1 MGRKLAA
8 FLVCLC
14 AAITPVFAAAAMAES
29 VQTAESPFV
38 EYTSDASGVRLTV
51 RDAGEVLLLGDPSLC
66 AVALPLEGQYY
77 LRNIKRP
84 RPKPGWGR

>member
-14 AAITPVFAAAAMAES
+14 AAITPVFAAAAMTES

-38 EYTSDASGVRLTV
+38 EYASDASGVRLTV

-66 AVALPLEGQYY
+66 AVSLPLEGQY
-77 LRNIKRP
+77 
-84 RPKPGWGR
+84 